1 VTATHRDRSRQKN
14 FQLIVIT
21 HDKEFVDMLGQAGY
35 TEHYF
40 KVSKEV
46 GYASRVSGCA
56 LCECLFPLQ
65 GVLPHLKTPAVWYGA
80 LRK

>member
-1 VTATHRDRSRQKN
+1 
-14 FQLIVIT
+14 
-21 HDKEFVDMLGQAGY
+21 MLGQAGY

-46 GYASRVSGCA
+46 GYASRVSGCV
-56 LCECLFPLQ
+56 LCECVLCLQ
-65 GVLPHLKTPAVWYGA
+65 GVLPHLKTPAVWYGT